1 MINKKIRDASCDE
14 ISAEYV
20 FGDVKKVKDIRREI
34 YLNNAES
41 NADCLIY
48 DFRQEDYDAKKLGLA
63 NRLALSEKRRKKV
76 LNKKVN
82 TYSNVDNCFFITLTF
97 KDEFFIGKS
106 KDTIRTY
113 IRRYLKENCNNYV
126 ANEDYGTKNER
137 LHFHC
142 VCNLKSKDIL
152 TDFGFHTYKNHL
164 LYCANLKNY
173 DFGFSVVEKVKKA
186 TQELASDIP
195 NNHLALS
202 NYINKL
208 TNHALKNTGR
218 PPRIIYSRKTQINV
232 KKKSVE

>member
-1 MINKKIRDASCDE
+1 MINKKIKDASCDE

-20 FGDVKKVKDIRREI
+20 FGDVKKVKEIRREI

-41 NADCLIY
+41 NPDSLIL
-48 DFRQEDYDAKKLGLA
+48 DFTQEEYNGFNLGLA

-106 KDTIRTY
+106 KETIRTY
-113 IRRYLKENCNNYV
+113 IRRYLKENCSNYV
-126 ANEDYGTKNER
+126 ANEDYGAKNER

-164 LYCANLKNY
+164 VYCANLKNY
-173 DFGFSVVEKVKKA
+173 DFGFSCVEKVSKA
-186 TQELASDIP
+186 TQDLATDIP

-218 PPRIIYSRKTQINV
+218 RPRLIYSRKTQINV
-232 KKKSVE
+232 KKK

>member
-1 MINKKIRDASCDE
+1 MINKKIRDASFEE

-41 NADCLIY
+41 NPDCLIY
-48 DFRQEDYDAKKLGLA
+48 DFRQEEYDGFNLGLA

-97 KDEFFIGKS
+97 KDAFFVGKS
-106 KDTIRTY
+106 KETIRTY
-113 IRRYLKENCNNYV
+113 IRRYLKENCINYV
-126 ANEDYGTKNER
+126 ANEDYGSKNER

-142 VCNLKSKDIL
+142 VCNLKSTKIL
-152 TDFGFHTYKNHL
+152 TDFGFHQYKNQL
-164 LYCANLKNY
+164 IYCANLKNY
-173 DFGFSVVEKVKKA
+173 DFGFSCVEKVSKA

-232 KKKSVE
+232 KKN

>member
-34 YLNNAES
+34 YKNNIES
-41 NADCLIY
+41 NPECFIFPL
-48 DFRQEDYDAKKLGLA
+48 RQEEYDAKKLGLA

-113 IRRYLKENCNNYV
+113 IRRYLKENCSNYV
-126 ANEDYGTKNER
+126 ANEDYGEKHDR

-142 VCNLKSKDIL
+142 VCNLKSTKIL
-152 TDFGFHTYKNHL
+152 TDFGFHQYKNHL

-208 TNHALKNTGR
+208 TNHALKNIGR
-218 PPRIIYSRKTQINV
+218 PPRIIYSRKTHINV
-232 KKKSVE
+232 KKN